1 MSPLNQNYQAY
12 FGQWMQE
19 GLDEKQVNARL
30 VTLNIDSEG
39 LTNIATEYNK
49 YRQNIRSKKGLN
61 CILIGAILGFLSC
74 MLTLLNVMPE
84 LRDFFLVGLTTLGIS
99 VAVYGC
105 YCIFE

>member
-12 FGQWMQE
+12 FEQWMQE

-30 VTLNIDSEG
+30 VTLNIASEG
-39 LTNIATEYNK
+39 LTNIATEYKK
-49 YRQNIRSKKGLN
+49 YRQKIRSKKGLN
-61 CILIGAILGFLSC
+61 CILVGAILGFLSC